1 MSSPHVGGGWGPPAA
16 QRPPS
21 SKGRRPAVQ
30 KTPCN
35 KGILFTRTPGP
46 PLAIASLPSGQ
57 YALQNAKHPPKT
69 CSPTDAFN
77 HEPPFQTSTKPQGS
91 ALLELG
97 KLQKCTRNSP
107 PSSNSATTPEARLVE
122 KSSFPSA
129 RTRRKTSRIRTF
141 GARKTAEMHPQL
153 ASKLQFCHHS

>member
-1 MSSPHVGGGWGPPAA
+1 MLHAAACYPIRLMVSLDPRSEANPTAAGFIWPLGSGSLHDSRPTDRPTERRIPLLERGQLKFVCVGWGWGPPAA
-16 QRPPS
+16 HKTPS

-57 YALQNAKHPPKT
+57 YAFQNAEHPPKT

-77 HEPPFQTSTKPQGS
+77 YEPPFRTSTKPAPLAS
-91 ALLELG
+91 LS
-97 KLQKCTRNSP
+97 TR
-107 PSSNSATTPEARLVE
+107 
-122 KSSFPSA
+122 
-129 RTRRKTSRIRTF
+129 TSRLLT
-141 GARKTAEMHPQL
+141 T
-153 ASKLQFCHHS
+153 